1 MKLSSL
7 RYSALLLA
15 CAVAPVLA
23 QTASPSSEGPRF
35 GKWQT
40 RALAGDGKEVI
51 RAAIWSVS
59 NKTMISYDFYVDDC
73 RGVSFSMSW
82 VRAAPA
88 DHDLY
93 LQHVAT
99 TLQVDK
105 HPVIPFLSTYQLT
118 KGEIASVLTLAEI
131 DDFTAAVNQMEQG
144 RTLQVRVPWDADT
157 RANDVLED
165 YPLAGFA
172 EALAWTRKTCWDIA
186 NQRTAGKTR
195 GSQPL
200 P

>member
-1 MKLSSL
+1 
-7 RYSALLLA
+7 
-15 CAVAPVLA
+15 VV
-23 QTASPSSEGPRF
+23 
-35 GKWQT
+35 
-40 RALAGDGKEVI
+40 
-51 RAAIWSVS
+51 RAATWSAS

-73 RGVSFSMSW
+73 RGVSFSMYW

-99 TLQVDK
+99 TLQVDD
-105 HPVIPFLSTYQLT
+105 HPVVPFLSTYQLT
-118 KGEIASVLTLAEI
+118 KGEIAAVLTLAEI

-144 RTLQVRVPWDADT
+144 RALQVRVPWDVDT
-157 RANDVLED
+157 GANDILED

-172 EALAWTRKTCWDIA
+172 DALAWSRKTCWDIA
-186 NQRTAGKTR
+186 DQRMAGKTR
-195 GSQPL
+195 GAQPL